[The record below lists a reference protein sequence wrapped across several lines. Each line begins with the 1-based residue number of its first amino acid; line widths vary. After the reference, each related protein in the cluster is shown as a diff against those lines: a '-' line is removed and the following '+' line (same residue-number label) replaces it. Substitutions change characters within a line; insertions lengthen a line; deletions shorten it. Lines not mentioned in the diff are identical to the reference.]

1 MAATVIK
8 KINPQGGV
16 NRKKKKKI
24 LSVVFPIIEELFL
37 QTSS

>member
-16 NRKKKKKI
+16 NRKKKKI